1 MKQIFTEPL
10 VVDISSL
17 FSPSALLS
25 RLQEPDVVFAMILK
39 LSSFPMMDPLTLPL
53 WAFIFMLRPAYNSS
67 NLVVPE
73 VAEAEIESFAE
84 TLTALKD
91 PVVALVVMFSA
102 VTSVRFLVP
111 EVVDTF
117 MSPSAVTVLMLMDPL
132 LQFSVMSP
140 RTLVS
145 SIEIPP
151 EVSDAVIPLPSESSI
166 CIEPE
171 VLARFIF
178 PSDTISCTEI

>member
-1 MKQIFTEPL
+1 M
-10 VVDISSL
+10 VDISSL

-53 WAFIFMLRPAYNSS
+53 FAFIFMLRPAYNSS

-117 MSPSAVTVLMLMDPL
+117 MSPSAVTVLMLMDQL